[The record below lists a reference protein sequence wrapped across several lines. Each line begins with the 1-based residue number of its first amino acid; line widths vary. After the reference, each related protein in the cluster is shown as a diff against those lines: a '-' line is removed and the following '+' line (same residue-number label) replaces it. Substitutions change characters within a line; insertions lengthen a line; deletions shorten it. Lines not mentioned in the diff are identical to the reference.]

1 VNTAR
6 LAGFATRLLGCL
18 IDLAILNLAALAAG
32 GAIAWGASIV
42 GLELDTAEPVLAA
55 LATAGWLLML
65 SGYFVTFWYLTG
77 QTPGM
82 RFMGIRV
89 IDRGGATP
97 GLVRSLLRLA
107 GSILAALPMGAGFLL
122 ILVDDRR
129 RGLQD
134 RIAGTLVIH
143 GSEAPRRAIPA
154 RERARPPQSVSAHQ
168 ASDRPRSPA
177 S

>member
-32 GAIAWGASIV
+32 GAIAWGASI
-42 GLELDTAEPVLAA
+42 LVLAA

-97 GLVRSLLRLA
+97 GLGRSLLRLA
-107 GSILAALPMGAGFLL
+107 GSILAALPLGAGFLL

-143 GSEAPRRAIPA
+143 GSEAPRRAAPA
-154 RERARPPQSVSAHQ
+154 RERARPPQSVTAHQ
-168 ASDRPRSPA
+168 ASDRPHSPA